1 MQTINENDAY
11 TMRTQMR
18 NDKHVWVYAAPW
30 FFLSTQAL
38 TRVHAA
44 LLVSRNITDVTR
56 PSNVQ
61 LCITQSRRPLHVG
74 VASFD
79 SLAASEI
86 FHNSNHFTHK
96 FFIPVKVFG
105 QINNRIATIKTNVV
119 M

>member
-1 MQTINENDAY
+1 
-11 TMRTQMR
+11 MR
-18 NDKHVWVYAAPW
+18 NDKHVWVYAVPW
-30 FFLSTQAL
+30 VFFLSTQAL

-79 SLAASEI
+79 SLAASDI
-86 FHNSNHFTHK
+86 LHSSNHFTHK
-96 FFIPVKVFG
+96 FFTPNKVFS
-105 QINNRIATIKTNVV
+105 QINNRIAWYKGGSP
-119 M
+119 